1 LTIDKTCGIIQ
12 LQNTKGGKNMA
23 NSKYVNIAIYTQ
35 EQTRREIKARAA
47 SLGMTI
53 SEYLLKLYQVDKE
66 NDLIKEKSD
75 T

>member
-1 LTIDKTCGIIQ
+1 
-12 LQNTKGGKNMA
+12 MA